1 MGGRVRV
8 GVVLL
13 PQERWATQRERWRR
27 AEELGFDH
35 AWTYDHLA
43 WRSLAD
49 EPWFATVPLL
59 AAAAE
64 ATERIALGT
73 FVASPNFR
81 HPVPFAKDVMG
92 LDDVSGGRFVLGL
105 GAGGEGFDASV
116 TGPAPSRAV
125 RTRRFEEFVGLL
137 DALLTQPVTDHDG
150 EHYTA
155 HGARMVPGTIA
166 RPRTPFVV
174 AAAGPRT
181 MALAARHGQ
190 GWVTYGA
197 DYATEDGDDDL
208 GRAQERWWGALAAQ
222 VAAFDEIERAHGGPV
237 PVRRYLSL
245 DGAPRYSLQS
255 VDLAVEGIERA
266 AALGFTD
273 VVVHWPRTEGIYA
286 GDERVLEELASRLP
300 G

>member
-1 MGGRVRV
+1 MRSVQV
-8 GVVLL
+8 GVVIL
-13 PQERWATQRERWRR
+13 PQERWATQREKWRR
-27 AEELGFDH
+27 AQEMGFAH

-64 ATERIALGT
+64 ATDRIGLGT

-92 LDDVSGGRFVLGL
+92 LDDVSGGRFLLGV

-116 TGPAPSRAV
+116 TGPAPSRGE

-137 DALLTQPVTDHDG
+137 DTLLTQPVTEHAG
-150 EHYTA
+150 EFYTA
-155 HGARMVPGTIA
+155 HDARMVPGTLA

-181 MALAARHGQ
+181 MTLAARYGQ

-197 DYATEDGDDDL
+197 AYATEDVEDQPA
-208 GRAQERWWGALAAQ
+208 RAQERWWAALEQQ
-222 VAAFDEIERAHGGPV
+222 VAQFDEIERAHRPGDV
-237 PVRRYLSL
+237 PLRRYLSL
-245 DGAPRYSLQS
+245 DGAPVYSLTSAQ
-255 VDLAVEGIERA
+255 LAAEGVERA

-273 VVVHWPRTEGIYA
+273 VVVHWPRAHGIYA
-286 GDERVLEELASRLP
+286 GSERALEELATTLR
-300 G
+300 